1 MFITC
6 HSVRWIPNLYELQ
19 QKEVGTVSG
28 RVWSQSRQRVYLQED
43 LSWPPWI
50 QHTTHL
56 SNLLLVVST
65 ATSFYIY
72 LLKHH
77 ARTETEAPRP
87 QHLYLA
93 GQHQH
98 SYLVASVYI
107 SCRASNEG
115 SRRFSPTRAFSWLKA
130 LNRAFTFKNLI
141 RPYAKQTE
149 KSQTPRS
156 TYRSLMPV

>member
-1 MFITC
+1 M
-6 HSVRWIPNLYELQ
+6 
-19 QKEVGTVSG
+19 
-28 RVWSQSRQRVYLQED
+28 QED

-77 ARTETEAPRP
+77 ARTETELPRP

-93 GQHQH
+93 GHHQH
-98 SYLVASVYI
+98 SYRIEWLLFVLQ
-107 SCRASNEG
+107 RFK
-115 SRRFSPTRAFSWLKA
+115 RRF
-130 LNRAFTFKNLI
+130 
-141 RPYAKQTE
+141 AKVL
-149 KSQTPRS
+149 P
-156 TYRSLMPV
+156 

>member
-1 MFITC
+1 MNISAFIRQYLITRSYSVFITC

-19 QKEVGTVSG
+19 QKEVGTVSS
-28 RVWSQSRQRVYLQED
+28 RVWSQSGHRVYLQED

-98 SYLVASVYI
+98 SYLVAAVYLVEL
-107 SCRASNEG
+107 RTKVREG
-115 SRRFSPTRAFSWLKA
+115 SPLLGPSPG
-130 LNRAFTFKNLI
+130 
-141 RPYAKQTE
+141 
-149 KSQTPRS
+149 
-156 TYRSLMPV
+156 

>member
-28 RVWSQSRQRVYLQED
+28 RVVTIVYLLWQTMQED

-77 ARTETEAPRP
+77 ARTETELPRP

-93 GQHQH
+93 GHHQH
-98 SYLVASVYI
+98 SYRVAAVYLAELQTKF
-107 SCRASNEG
+107 REG
-115 SRRFSPTRAFSWLKA
+115 SPLQGPSPG
-130 LNRAFTFKNLI
+130 
-141 RPYAKQTE
+141 
-149 KSQTPRS
+149 
-156 TYRSLMPV
+156 

>member
-1 MFITC
+1 MNISAFIRQYLNQKLF
-6 HSVRWIPNLYELQ
+6 SVHHLPQRQMDPQPVRAAAEGSGHG
-19 QKEVGTVSG
+19 ERRECGDHRVS
-28 RVWSQSRQRVYLQED
+28 WQTLQED

-98 SYLVASVYI
+98 SYLVAAVYLVEL
-107 SCRASNEG
+107 RTKVREG
-115 SRRFSPTRAFSWLKA
+115 SPLLWPSPG
-130 LNRAFTFKNLI
+130 
-141 RPYAKQTE
+141 
-149 KSQTPRS
+149 
-156 TYRSLMPV
+156 

>member
-1 MFITC
+1 MYLITRSYAVFITC

-28 RVWSQSRQRVYLQED
+28 RVVTSVLWQTMQED

-77 ARTETEAPRP
+77 ARTETELPRP

-98 SYLVASVYI
+98 SYRVAAV
-107 SCRASNEG
+107 CLAELQTKFCEG
-115 SRRFSPTRAFSWLKA
+115 APLQGLSPG
-130 LNRAFTFKNLI
+130 
-141 RPYAKQTE
+141 
-149 KSQTPRS
+149 
-156 TYRSLMPV
+156 

>member
-28 RVWSQSRQRVYLQED
+28 RVVTCRVLWQTMQED

-77 ARTETEAPRP
+77 ARTETELPRP

-93 GQHQH
+93 GHHQH
-98 SYLVASVYI
+98 SYRVAAVCLAEI
-107 SCRASNEG
+107 QTKIREG
-115 SRRFSPTRAFSWLKA
+115 SPLEGPSPS
-130 LNRAFTFKNLI
+130 
-141 RPYAKQTE
+141 
-149 KSQTPRS
+149 
-156 TYRSLMPV
+156 

>member
-1 MFITC
+1 MY
-6 HSVRWIPNLYELQ
+6 P
-19 QKEVGTVSG
+19 
-28 RVWSQSRQRVYLQED
+28 QED

-98 SYLVASVYI
+98 SY
-107 SCRASNEG
+107 
-115 SRRFSPTRAFSWLKA
+115 RFQRGESPGWGL
-130 LNRAFTFKNLI
+130 LHDCEILKNL
-141 RPYAKQTE
+141 RLK
-149 KSQTPRS
+149 
-156 TYRSLMPV
+156 L

>member
-1 MFITC
+1 MNISAFIR
-6 HSVRWIPNLYELQ
+6 HYLSRNQKLFSVHHVPQRQVDPQPVRAAAE
-19 QKEVGTVSG
+19 GSG
-28 RVWSQSRQRVYLQED
+28 HGERQSGDYRVLWQTMQED

-77 ARTETEAPRP
+77 ARTETELPRP

-93 GQHQH
+93 GHHQH
-98 SYLVASVYI
+98 SYRVAAV
-107 SCRASNEG
+107 CLAELQTKFREG
-115 SRRFSPTRAFSWLKA
+115 SPLQGPSPGSKHQIEHSHLK
-130 LNRAFTFKNLI
+130 I
-141 RPYAKQTE
+141 Y
-149 KSQTPRS
+149 
-156 TYRSLMPV
+156 